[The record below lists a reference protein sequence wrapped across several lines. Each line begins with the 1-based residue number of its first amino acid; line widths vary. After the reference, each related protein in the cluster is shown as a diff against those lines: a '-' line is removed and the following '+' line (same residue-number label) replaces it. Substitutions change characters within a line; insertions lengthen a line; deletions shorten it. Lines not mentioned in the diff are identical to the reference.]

1 MMKVV
6 GIDVLSV
13 TVIERLGVIAS
24 SQKTVSMPNDTVKW
38 RILLNLAHHLLYNLV
53 REI

>member
-1 MMKVV
+1 MMKAV

-38 RILLNLAHHLLYNLV
+38 RILLKFENK
-53 REI
+53 I